1 MPDGIN
7 DVSLIKF
14 DIDSSKLE
22 SIKKLLSKS
31 YEKSQ
36 IDQDFVNEIK
46 TKLDFI
52 EKGLNLLEFNNI

>member
-46 TKLDFI
+46 TKLD
-52 EKGLNLLEFNNI
+52 LLKRIVIY